1 VNLVEKNRE
10 CFSIYSIRKMNINEK
25 LANKLEINYNLLVAG
40 DREHKHLHNPKR
52 TTIFKHF
59 VYLQLYLDHFY
70 GKLKF

>member
-1 VNLVEKNRE
+1 
-10 CFSIYSIRKMNINEK
+10 MNINEK